1 MRTAEGL
8 GVQHVHVIE
17 SVSEFTLPA
26 AEASVASR
34 GFNSRTVAQTAAG
47 SVAMGASRWLTLS
60 KYRRSIDC
68 YEALR
73 EAGCR
78 IVASDCPPATEDEG
92 QESGASFQTIKQHEF
107 DAKPIDALS
116 FEARNPSPSSS
127 ATSAAA
133 SRASLSSAPTTP
145 STCRW
150 AASRSRSTSRWRARW
165 RSTPRSPLAPSLRG
179 RSPRPSATSCWR
191 SGCSAT
197 SRRRARSCGRRGSSW
212 TTLSGRVREAKISS
226 ALGSVRATTST
237 SRGTVGGPLG
247 AAVTPASPRRHRLR
261 CTRSTPRTT
270 RSSASRRCSRRATSR
285 ARSRPAGG
293 ATPTCTRSSAA
304 SATPTSGRCSWTRV
318 AAISASTSRTRR
330 APPS

>member
-1 MRTAEGL
+1 MFLHLASRGVATVASASINRFTLAEATPAQHALIAGTLAPFMKEERVVRMREVLDRRRRGVHLVLENVADPFNCAAVMRTAEGL

-116 FEARNPSPSSS
+116 FEAGKPVALVFGNE
-127 ATSAAA
+127 
-133 SRASLSSAPTTP
+133 
-145 STCRW
+145 
-150 AASRSRSTSRWRARW
+150 
-165 RSTPRSPLAPSLRG
+165 
-179 RSPRPSATSCWR
+179 
-191 SGCSAT
+191 
-197 SRRRARSCGRRGSSW
+197 RRGVSRQFVERADDAFYLPMGGFTQSFN
-212 TTLSGRVREAKISS
+212 ISVACAM
-226 ALGSVRATTST
+226 ALY
-237 SRGTVGGPLG
+237 
-247 AAVTPASPRRHRLR
+247 
-261 CTRSTPRTT
+261 
-270 RSSASRRCSRRATSR
+270 
-285 ARSRPAGG
+285 
-293 ATPTCTRSSAA
+293 
-304 SATPTSGRCSWTRV
+304 
-318 AAISASTSRTRR
+318 AAIASGAFAEGTLTEAERDKLLALWLLRDVKAAR
-330 APPS
+330 PILRQAGIELDDF